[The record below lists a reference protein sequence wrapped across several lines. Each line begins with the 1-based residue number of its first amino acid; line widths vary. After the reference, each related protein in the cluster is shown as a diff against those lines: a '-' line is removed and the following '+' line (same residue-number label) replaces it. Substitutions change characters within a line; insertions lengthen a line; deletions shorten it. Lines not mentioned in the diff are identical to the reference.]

1 MMATF
6 LAEII
11 NLSQYF
17 NKFELSQIREEEI
30 EYLDVLSKLVSTED
44 WDLLKSV
51 PIEL

>member
-11 NLSQYF
+11 NLSQYV
-17 NKFELSQIREEEI
+17 NKFELSQIPEEEI
-30 EYLDVLSKLVSTED
+30 EYLDVLSKPVSTED